1 MITKE
6 YIRYLKQQY
15 GVSIPRKDFSPEIY
29 NRLIDFKQSHE
40 RDWLTDEYLYATAN
54 IDRYTAYFQS

>member
-1 MITKE
+1 MVTKE
-6 YIRYLKQQY
+6 YIRTLHHTY
-15 GVSIPRKDFSPEIY
+15 GVSISRKDFSPEIY

>member
-1 MITKE
+1 MVTKE
-6 YIRYLKQQY
+6 YIRTIHQTY

-29 NRLIDFKQSHE
+29 SRLIDFKTKHE
-40 RDWLTDEYLYATAN
+40 RDWLSAEYIYATAN